1 MGGRDPVDGRTVG
14 RGAVAESSVGPD
26 EGADRGSG
34 QGGHG
39 QVPVA
44 GEVGEVTQSHGPLA
58 ALVTAEYGHS
68 SVRDGEVNLQRAKH
82 SCCC

>member
-1 MGGRDPVDGRTVG
+1 MGGRDPVDGRAIG
-14 RGAVAESSVGPD
+14 GGAEAESSVGLD

-58 ALVTAEYGHS
+58 PLVTAAYGHIS
-68 SVRDGEVNLQRAKH
+68 ALDGVVNLQRAKH